1 MTCRDDATKCRAHF
15 LVFQRE
21 RDRQQLF
28 EARHFDVEML
38 QVVRKV
44 KLLNNLETVDV
55 SFFGNIH
62 YCYSRKQMLIF
73 LLFISVFP
81 QLYFHMIRQ
90 RKKIIGGK
98 GKRQ

>member
-1 MTCRDDATKCRAHF
+1 MTRQLKCRAHF
-15 LVFQRE
+15 LVFCFLNERE
-21 RDRQQLF
+21 TGSNFLKPDILTSKCYI
-28 EARHFDVEML
+28 
-38 QVVRKV
+38 VRKV
-44 KLLNNLETVDV
+44 KFRNNLETVDV